1 MTEFNLSDTE
11 ELIRDLIAKNKELKT
26 EVSRMNTLLNVTDNL
41 LKQASGAEY
50 QRGYEEGFAEGRKR
64 TELSELQ
71 DDEIRVG
78 DEVFYEAPVESKF
91 VVLRLEKE
99 GDCLYAGGY
108 SLDDDCNALDGWNY
122 CDVMDLKKT
131 GRHFDIVTKLLEE
144 LSNEH

>member
-11 ELIRDLIAKNKELKT
+11 ELIRDLITKNKELKT
-26 EVSRMNTLLNVTDNL
+26 EVSRMNTLLNVTSNL

-78 DEVFYEAPVESKF
+78 DVVAYSGQKGSPSMF
-91 VVLRLEKE
+91 VVFKFGDGNNGYRYVSGYNYEE
-99 GDCLYAGGY
+99 GEW
-108 SLDDDCNALDGWNY
+108 DGCY
-122 CDVMDLKKT
+122 EYDLKKI
-131 GRHFDIVTKLLEE
+131 GRHIDAAEKLLEE